1 MDQDD
6 DHSDLGKDYI
16 NYWLSNRN
24 LASFLD
30 FSSRKTF
37 HRFQVPYEKKGCGR
51 FGYDGPTS
59 QNMTGSNT
67 KLTSMTWSSPR
78 KRCLPGENKN
88 HGLRKFTASRNLPT
102 NHTPHLRIHGTSGNI
117 YLHEFVDFYG

>member
-37 HRFQVPYEKKGCGR
+37 HRFQVPYEKKRLREIRLWRSDLPKHDWVKHQTHLNDLVFAEKKMSSGR
-51 FGYDGPTS
+51 KQKPWTPKIHRF
-59 QNMTGSNT
+59 Q
-67 KLTSMTWSSPR
+67 K
-78 KRCLPGENKN
+78 
-88 HGLRKFTASRNLPT
+88 PT
-102 NHTPHLRIHGTSGNI
+102 NKSYPPFTDPWD
-117 YLHEFVDFYG
+117 EW